1 MVGPAEKCSQRSRS
15 LKNAISGLLLWTLWP
30 NKFPKHPPKV
40 AATFIV
46 EFTYNYNYV
55 IACLIFLGQ
64 VSQPYYIVLQYWE
77 PAFFLWAYSPK
88 DALKIFFY
96 VILCTSRTC
105 HQMQTVSPEKN
116 VIKCEQVKQAR
127 IRRGVCRRVP
137 WVKPSR
143 WS

>member
-46 EFTYNYNYV
+46 EFTYNCNYV

-88 DALKIFFY
+88 DALKIFFTWSCALLGHATRRKLL
-96 VILCTSRTC
+96 V
-105 HQMQTVSPEKN
+105 QKKN

-127 IRRGVCRRVP
+127 IRRGVCRGVP